1 MSEVIQL
8 READGDSNP
17 VCSDSSQLGTEHS
30 LLFLFLIYET
40 FLFFLF
46 FFYLQISILCLEKAS
61 DTSCFPKIFTQNSF
75 KIIE

>member
-46 FFYLQISILCLEKAS
+46 FFLPADKHFVSREGFRHQLLS
-61 DTSCFPKIFTQNSF
+61 QNIYSEQF
-75 KIIE
+75 